1 MVRKTKGG
9 KYGNRSTGG
18 IVAWLALV
26 LAIIALVVAWIAYNR
41 TGQSLETKIRNQVND
56 SIDSAQQGVEGV
68 QERIQ

>member
-26 LAIIALVVAWIAYNR
+26 LAIIALVVAWIAFNR

-68 QERIQ
+68 QEKIQ

>member
-68 QERIQ
+68 QEKIQ